1 MVNSSYFIIA
11 IANNFDILQLK
22 KDDAYFLR
30 RVGLSNRLTAAILKD
45 FRLENMECSKYQL
58 IFVTAEEVLSKPILF
73 CLKIKK
79 NCFTFSLI
87 GSTCVCF
94 CRMTMLPN
102 FNLNHFDWLPTHFRK
117 CSDAQLLRGCFAF
130 QQPLRVGVFSPFPRP
145 LPPQSTLTPNQI
157 AWSIKRSRAC
167 NVSRLTLIRRLHS
180 RLSPFHR
187 ALLYNLCP
195 KQLLSRVMPIKPLQ
209 YNNFDLFKTQNYP
222 SFLLNSPLVSKFRLF
237 LPISQGP
244 NDSFSERPN

>member
-1 MVNSSYFIIA
+1 
-11 IANNFDILQLK
+11 
-22 KDDAYFLR
+22 
-30 RVGLSNRLTAAILKD
+30 
-45 FRLENMECSKYQL
+45 
-58 IFVTAEEVLSKPILF
+58 
-73 CLKIKK
+73 
-79 NCFTFSLI
+79 
-87 GSTCVCF
+87 
-94 CRMTMLPN
+94 MTMLPN

-117 CSDAQLLRGCFAF
+117 CSDAQLRGCFAF

-157 AWSIKRSRAC
+157 GRSIKRSRAC

-222 SFLLNSPLVSKFRLF
+222 SFLLNSPLMSKFWLF
-237 LPISQGP
+237 LSISQGP